1 MPHARRSGAR
11 SASTPPR
18 FSDRP
23 REHTVGRR
31 ARPPSG
37 DPLIDTH
44 APSSNGSGITLAF
57 FTAAIT
63 VSAALL
69 FVVQPMVGKMIL
81 PQGGGSP
88 QVWITALVFFQ
99 SALLA
104 GYAYAHYSVRWLG
117 PRRQIFL
124 HAVVLLLP
132 ALVLPIALPELPALE
147 GAPPSLW
154 ILALLTVGVGAP
166 FFVVASASPLLQS
179 WFASTRHMS
188 AGDPYFLYASSNAG
202 SLVGLLVYP
211 FVVEPLLPLSTQSTA
226 WALGYA
232 LFVVLAAGCAMA
244 ALRSGKAGFART
256 GPTTEVKA
264 NGEATPTALPEHPE
278 PAPGDRAFWLA
289 ASAIPS
295 ALLMGVTHFIT
306 SRVAPVPLLWV
317 LPLALYLITFI
328 VAFSRFRTVST
339 ERVSRLLAIL
349 GVFLA
354 LALLARLGDPIW
366 LIVILHLAVLTVGAL
381 LCHQRLADRRPDP
394 RHLTEFY
401 LLISLGGVLGGAFSA
416 LIAPVAFNDIAEY
429 PIAVALAAL
438 LRLPMRGTRTRGDE
452 GEAPSEASVPLR
464 TRALDFALPAA
475 LGVYMLVGDRFVAP
489 MESVPDG
496 VVVVVLAFVP
506 SILVFT
512 FAPRPLRYVLGL
524 SLLFF
529 FAQSGQ
535 MYRGN
540 VLHQERTFFGI
551 HRVVTDPDESLTML
565 YHGATAHGIQSR
577 DPGREDEPLAYYH
590 RSGPA
595 GSMVAAL
602 AEQPDRR
609 DIALVGVGTGALA
622 ALAGPHQH
630 LTLYEIDAE
639 VIEIAENP
647 RYFTF
652 LEESPASYETVI
664 GDGRIQLAESERRFD
679 LIVLDAFTG
688 GSIPVHLLTREA
700 VELYLDRLRPGGILL
715 FHVSNRHLALAPV
728 LATHARDLEL
738 FAYERVDARTDLEEG
753 IFGSHWVTL
762 VRRPEALEG
771 VPDTGW
777 RELRAAAGARAWT
790 DDFSNLLTVQRWF

>member
-1 MPHARRSGAR
+1 
-11 SASTPPR
+11 
-18 FSDRP
+18 
-23 REHTVGRR
+23 
-31 ARPPSG
+31 
-37 DPLIDTH
+37 
-44 APSSNGSGITLAF
+44 
-57 FTAAIT
+57 
-63 VSAALL
+63 
-69 FVVQPMVGKMIL
+69 MVGKMIL
-81 PQGGGSP
+81 PRGGGSP

-104 GYAYAHYSVRWLG
+104 GYAYAHFSVRWLG
-117 PRRQIFL
+117 PRRQIFV

-132 ALVLPIALPELPALE
+132 ALVLPIALPDLPALQ
-147 GAPPSLW
+147 GTSPSLW

-179 WFASTRHMS
+179 WFASTSHMS
-188 AGDPYFLYASSNAG
+188 ARDPYFLYASSNAG
-202 SLVGLLVYP
+202 SLIGLLVYP
-211 FVVEPLLPLSTQSTA
+211 FLVEPLLPLSTQSWG
-226 WALGYA
+226 WAIGYV
-232 LFVVLAAGCAMA
+232 LFVVLAAGCAVA
-244 ALRSGKAGFART
+244 ALRSGTAGFAR
-256 GPTTEVKA
+256 PTVGTAPDPEEGAASAVVA
-264 NGEATPTALPEHPE
+264 DDEA
-278 PAPGDRAFWLA
+278 PAARDRAFWLA

-317 LPLALYLITFI
+317 LPLALYLVTFI

-354 LALLARLGDPIW
+354 LVLLARLGDPIW
-366 LIVILHLAVLTVGAL
+366 LVVTLHLAVLTVGAL

-394 RHLTEFY
+394 KHLTEFY
-401 LLISLGGVLGGAFSA
+401 LLISLGGVLGGVFSA
-416 LIAPVAFNDIAEY
+416 LVAPVAFNDIAEY

-438 LRLPMRGTRTRGDE
+438 LRLPMRGGRTRSGDDE
-452 GEAPSEASVPLR
+452 ATPEAPVSTGP
-464 TRALDFALPAA
+464 RALDFALPAA
-475 LGVYMLVGDRFVAP
+475 LAVYLFLGDFLVAP

-496 VVVVVLAFVP
+496 VVVVMLAFVP
-506 SILVFT
+506 SVAVFT

-535 MYRGN
+535 MHRGN

-551 HRVVTDPDESLTML
+551 HEVVTDPDETLTML
-565 YHGATAHGIQSR
+565 YHGATAHGIQSL
-577 DPGREDEPLAYYH
+577 DPAREDEPLAYYH

-639 VIEIAENP
+639 VIEIAEDP

-652 LEESPASYETVI
+652 LERTPASYETVI
-664 GDGRIQLAESERRFD
+664 GDGRIQLAESEQRFD

-700 VELYLDRLRPGGILL
+700 IQLYLDRLRPDGILL

-728 LATHARDLEL
+728 LAAHARDLEL
-738 FAYERVDARTDLEEG
+738 FAYERIDARTNLEEG
-753 IFGSHWVTL
+753 VFGSHWVTL

-771 VPDTGW
+771 VPDEGW
-777 RELRAAAGARAWT
+777 RELRTGPGARAWT
-790 DDFSNLLTVQRWF
+790 DDFSDLLTVQRWF